1 MKKRILYYIS
11 SLFMVISLSV
21 YPAGKFVDSVNSQR
35 FKGIA
40 NNNLGGS
47 YNNLGKDVIKAKIK
61 DIMYN
66 SLKDDD
72 LSLGNTGR
80 VVEAFNVLD
89 WYRYR
94 ADIRNQNR
102 DMNEMEVKSEL
113 RVKFPENMATE
124 ETQLK
129 ILDKQIESLEY
140 AMKGLQLQTAE
151 WKNSL
156 AQTASN
162 DGAFYKDYMS
172 DLAQKKKELEKIQGN
187 VGNSLASIDN
197 LEKSI
202 KDRFGSYSPNLAP
215 LDLVKDHLGEDYKVL
230 KRMMNRFKE
239 IELNIQAD
247 SANYEATVF
256 SERVA
261 NANNHIKAL
270 QLVAET
276 MGGVHRG
283 LNSLT
288 EIFVEMNMREQV
300 KKMYALEQQKNK
312 QVASI
317 KAIEEQKYFASVGL
331 KNAYESA
338 DKILTPEQKARSGQ
352 YAQEIKAYNAI
363 ANELGNEELRLSGY
377 FDNISRD
384 VIGQKLMDSFGLS
397 ALQKDILGAIA
408 NGGINETALRR
419 ELEKR
424 MERVKDIGKTV
435 LEQKLKEA
443 LNNNKLYQN
452 AMKVQSQVRELVTNP
467 TGAVDRYVE
476 NATTIATN
484 KMNQE
489 LDRVTTKINDK
500 INDKYNQVIGSKVD
514 QANAKIRQKMDEIN
528 EKLARSGATTRLT
541 EDDIRTLL
549 IETPKV
555 NANIK
560 DLYKGQF

>member
-11 SLFMVISLSV
+11 SLFMVMSLLA

-215 LDLVKDHLGEDYKVL
+215 LDLVKDQLGEDYKVL

-338 DKILTPEQKARSGQ
+338 DKILTPEQKARSSQ

-452 AMKVQSQVRELVTNP
+452 AMKVQSQVRELC
-467 TGAVDRYVE
+467 Y
-476 NATTIATN
+476 
-484 KMNQE
+484 
-489 LDRVTTKINDK
+489 
-500 INDKYNQVIGSKVD
+500 
-514 QANAKIRQKMDEIN
+514 
-528 EKLARSGATTRLT
+528 
-541 EDDIRTLL
+541 
-549 IETPKV
+549 
-555 NANIK
+555 
-560 DLYKGQF
+560 

>member
-11 SLFMVISLSV
+11 SLFMVMSLSA

-172 DLAQKKKELEKIQGN
+172 DLAQ
-187 VGNSLASIDN
+187 
-197 LEKSI
+197 
-202 KDRFGSYSPNLAP
+202 
-215 LDLVKDHLGEDYKVL
+215 
-230 KRMMNRFKE
+230 
-239 IELNIQAD
+239 
-247 SANYEATVF
+247 
-256 SERVA
+256 
-261 NANNHIKAL
+261 
-270 QLVAET
+270 
-276 MGGVHRG
+276 
-283 LNSLT
+283 
-288 EIFVEMNMREQV
+288 
-300 KKMYALEQQKNK
+300 
-312 QVASI
+312 
-317 KAIEEQKYFASVGL
+317 
-331 KNAYESA
+331 
-338 DKILTPEQKARSGQ
+338 
-352 YAQEIKAYNAI
+352 
-363 ANELGNEELRLSGY
+363 
-377 FDNISRD
+377 
-384 VIGQKLMDSFGLS
+384 
-397 ALQKDILGAIA
+397 
-408 NGGINETALRR
+408 
-419 ELEKR
+419 EKR
-424 MERVKDIGKTV
+424 T
-435 LEQKLKEA
+435 
-443 LNNNKLYQN
+443 
-452 AMKVQSQVRELVTNP
+452 
-467 TGAVDRYVE
+467 
-476 NATTIATN
+476 
-484 KMNQE
+484 
-489 LDRVTTKINDK
+489 
-500 INDKYNQVIGSKVD
+500 
-514 QANAKIRQKMDEIN
+514 
-528 EKLARSGATTRLT
+528 
-541 EDDIRTLL
+541 
-549 IETPKV
+549 
-555 NANIK
+555 
-560 DLYKGQF
+560 